1 LGGNAHKGSDAEAS
15 HDPYLRCIAKK
26 TRRRFAGAAK
36 FRILSAK
43 MAVLLK
49 SRAGLAG
56 FRAGKSAAAHNQK
69 WVRPTGRGRG
79 YRNPVARALL

>member
-1 LGGNAHKGSDAEAS
+1 LHRKKNKAQVR
-15 HDPYLRCIAKK
+15 RCGEIPH
-26 TRRRFAGAAK
+26 
-36 FRILSAK
+36 IVSK

-49 SRAGLAG
+49 SQAGLAG
-56 FRAGKSAAAHNQK
+56 FRAGKYAAAHNQK